1 MALITVTKRAH
12 AAKTPNDNSLDVDWK
27 GGLIQEQ
34 GFAGFSGTFRL
45 LPDGRNLRSY
55 DIHLLRDGQLLK
67 M

>member
-12 AAKTPNDNSLDVDWK
+12 VAKRPNDNSLDVDWK

-34 GFAGFSGTFRL
+34 GFAGFIGTFRL
-45 LPDGRNLRSY
+45 LTDGRNLRSY
-55 DIHLLRDGQLLK
+55 DIHLLRDGQLMK